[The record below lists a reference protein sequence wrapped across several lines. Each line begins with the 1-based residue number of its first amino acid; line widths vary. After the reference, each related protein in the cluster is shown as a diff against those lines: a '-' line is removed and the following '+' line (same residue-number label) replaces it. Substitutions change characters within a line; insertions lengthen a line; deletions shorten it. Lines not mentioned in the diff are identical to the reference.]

1 MSTYLGPARTRQ
13 LPVLSQRVV
22 GVLAGVIVALV
33 TAFFLLAN
41 GAGLSDPGLQ
51 YDELLFV
58 NAALG
63 NTHAFHGFIYSES
76 LGVPTM
82 LMPYIGALKAWIYTP
97 IFYVFGVSV
106 DSIRVPILLLAALT
120 LMFAVLLVHRLL
132 GTWAAVALAV
142 LLATDPV
149 YGAVSAL
156 IGGRSFSARCCACR
170 RCSATSAFSAGTQCA
185 TCGCSSWRCRS
196 GCFNKLDMG
205 GSSVR

>member
-1 MSTYLGPARTRQ
+1 MTEPPPCRYTARGVAEPTIFLAMSTYLGPARTRQ

-82 LMPYIGALKAWIYTP
+82 LMPYIG
-97 IFYVFGVSV
+97 
-106 DSIRVPILLLAALT
+106 R
-120 LMFAVLLVHRLL
+120 
-132 GTWAAVALAV
+132 
-142 LLATDPV
+142 
-149 YGAVSAL
+149 
-156 IGGRSFSARCCACR
+156 
-170 RCSATSAFSAGTQCA
+170 
-185 TCGCSSWRCRS
+185 
-196 GCFNKLDMG
+196 
-205 GSSVR
+205 